1 MTLTKEAI
9 LEKYWGYTQFRS
21 KQEKI
26 IDDVISGK
34 DVVALLPT
42 GAGKSICYQVPSLL
56 LDGICIVVSPLVALI
71 EDQVNQLKDKGI
83 KAVGLTAGIS
93 YTELDSL
100 LDNCI
105 FGNYKFLYLSP
116 ERLQQPLVKERIS
129 KMNISLIAIDEAHC
143 ISQWGHDFRPA
154 YLSCHILREYTEA
167 PLIALTAT
175 ATSKVVD
182 EIKKQ
187 LQMREVVLHQQSF
200 YRKNIQYQVIQ
211 TQNKRQRLLEMFNS
225 NNGSG
230 IVYVN
235 SRGLSE
241 NICDFLKEHQLNA
254 YYYHGGLKKEE
265 KSKTLSNWLKDTKS
279 IMIATNAF
287 GMGIDKENVR
297 SIVHYQLS
305 ESIEQYYQESGRAGR
320 DGDQSKAVILLD
332 NSDVDRIKN
341 QQLTNYPTLEWV
353 SKVYKHLNSFLRI
366 AYGEKPEN
374 RYLLNFNAFCNQYN
388 LAARKTYNA
397 LKILDQNQV
406 LSVQTKGNIA
416 TQIQFT
422 ATKRDFEQFMEQH
435 SNYSELLHTLLRTYG
450 GLFEMDTTINTYLIA
465 KKIKKSEDF
474 VFQQLRELS
483 KKELLSLKEQTSDME
498 IYYLMPREDR
508 YIIASFSKALEVQL
522 QTKKDKL
529 EAIIHYATN
538 NNTCRNKL
546 LLNYFGESFSEC
558 GLCDNCLSKTS
569 LGNHDE
575 IKNEIESLLKEKK
588 CSSKT
593 LVKALSYK
601 ESSILAALKEL
612 LESNLIH
619 INPNNE
625 YQLNK

>member
-1 MTLTKEAI
+1 MSLTKESI
-9 LEKYWGYTQFRS
+9 LEKYWGFTHFRS
-21 KQEKI
+21 KQEEI
-26 IDDVISGK
+26 IDDVISQK
-34 DVVALLPT
+34 DVIALLPT

-83 KAVGLTAGIS
+83 KAIGLTAGIP
-93 YTELDSL
+93 YAELDSL

-154 YLSCHILREYTEA
+154 YLSCQIIREYTEA

-182 EIKKQ
+182 EIKEQ

-200 YRKNIQYQVIQ
+200 YRNNIKYLVKQ
-211 TQNKRQRLLEMFNS
+211 TQNKRQRLLEQFEYNE
-225 NNGSG
+225 GSG

-241 NICDFLKEHQLNA
+241 NICDFLKDHQLNA
-254 YYYHGGLKKEE
+254 YYYHGGLKKED
-265 KSKTLSNWLKDTKS
+265 KSKNLSQWLKHPKS

-297 SIVHYQLS
+297 TIVHYQLS
-305 ESIEQYYQESGRAGR
+305 ESLEQYYQESGRAGR
-320 DGDQSKAVILLD
+320 DGASAKAVILLD
-332 NSDVDRIKN
+332 NSDIDRIKN
-341 QQLTNYPTLEWV
+341 QQLNNYPNLEWV

-374 RYLLNFNAFCNQYN
+374 RFLLNFNAFCNQYD

-397 LKILDQNQV
+397 LKILDQNMV

-416 TQIQFT
+416 TQLKFT
-422 ATKRDFEQFMEQH
+422 ASKRDFEQFMEKH
-435 SNYSELLHTLLRTYG
+435 TSYSELLHTLLRTYG

-465 KKIKKSEDF
+465 KKIQKSEEF

-483 KKELLSLKEQTSDME
+483 KKELLCLKEQTSDME

-508 YIIASFSKALEVQL
+508 YTIASFSKALGVQL
-522 QTKKDKL
+522 LTKKEKL
-529 EAIIHYATN
+529 EAVIQYATDKN
-538 NNTCRNKL
+538 NCRNKL
-546 LLNYFGESFSEC
+546 LLNYFGESFNEC
-558 GLCDNCLSKTS
+558 GICDNCLSLTS
-569 LGNHDE
+569 SEDHEE
-575 IKNEIESLLKEKK
+575 IKNQIKNLLREKK
-588 CSSKT
+588 CSSKS

-601 ESSILAALKEL
+601 ESSILAAIKEL
-612 LESNLIH
+612 LDSKLIH

-625 YQLNK
+625 YQLQQ